1 MNRINIKTKTKTW
14 IRDSYGLYD
23 YETNAFIKNQATVE
37 KSSIFIRGGNQVQQY
52 DNIDK
57 KRDDLE
63 EELFS
68 ICEENGDCYLKK
80 AKHADLW
87 ISLSPKID
95 RNKIS
100 MSLKEGDHIKLGRII
115 LQIIQVFKTILKIHF
130 CLF

>member
-37 KSSIFIRGGNQVQQY
+37 RSSIFIRGGNQVHQY
-52 DNIDK
+52 ENLNK
-57 KRDDLE
+57 QRDDLE

-80 AKHADLW
+80 AKHTDLW
-87 ISLSPKID
+87 ISLSPKVD
-95 RNKIS
+95 KNKVSIA
-100 MSLKEGDHIKLGRII
+100 LKEGDHIKLGRII
-115 LQIIQVFKTILKIHF
+115 LQILQVFQEFKKN
-130 CLF
+130 